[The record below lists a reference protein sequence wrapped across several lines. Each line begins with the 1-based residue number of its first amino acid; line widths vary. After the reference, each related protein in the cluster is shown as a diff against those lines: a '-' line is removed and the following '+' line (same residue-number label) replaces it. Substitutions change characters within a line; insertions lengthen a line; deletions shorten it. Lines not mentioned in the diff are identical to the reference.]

1 MNNVSWD
8 DPYIKCDE
16 EDVVKFD
23 EYGFNEILK
32 PLFSKYGLTY
42 DYAWT
47 IWITPDGTY
56 LRLCPKKDGEYL
68 QDPED
73 VPEGLLEDLKL
84 RFKYVLNRE
93 DLDEAAIEIGT

>member
-1 MNNVSWD
+1 
-8 DPYIKCDE
+8 
-16 EDVVKFD
+16 
-23 EYGFNEILK
+23 
-32 PLFSKYGLTY
+32 
-42 DYAWT
+42 
-47 IWITPDGTY
+47 
-56 LRLCPKKDGEYL
+56 L